1 MHHLETLNG
10 LKLQGA
16 WCTIGSFDGVHRGH
30 QAIIS
35 SLVHAAHAAGAPAV
49 VVTFHPHPAVLLR
62 GITTP
67 FYITSPQERAD
78 LLAQLGVDYVIT
90 LPFDRAM
97 ASLGA
102 DEFMRMLADHLGLAW
117 LWVGHDFALGRG
129 RSGDISALQAIGQQ
143 LGYQL
148 QVIGP
153 VQDGS
158 EVISSSQIRSLLLSG
173 NVEAA
178 AGLLGR
184 PYFVQGNVISGQ
196 QRGRRIGIPTANLDL
211 PGERLLPANG
221 VYATRALIN
230 GQPWA
235 SVTNIGLR
243 PTFENAP
250 VLPRVEAHLMDFT
263 GDLYNHEIKLEFIA
277 HLRPEQTF
285 PNVQELIAQIQKDIR
300 QAREVLD
307 A

>member
-10 LKLQGA
+10 LKLQGT

-30 QAIIS
+30 QTIIS
-35 SLVHAAHAAGAPAV
+35 SLVRAAHAACAPAV
-49 VVTFHPHPAVLLR
+49 VITFHPHPAVLLR
-62 GITTP
+62 GINTP
-67 FYITSPQERAD
+67 FYLTSPHERAH
-78 LLAQLGVDYVIT
+78 LLAELGVDYVIT

-97 ASLGA
+97 ASLEP
-102 DEFMRMLADHLGLAW
+102 DKFMQMLADHLGLAS

-129 RSGDISALQAIGQQ
+129 RIGDIPALQAIGQH
-143 LGYQL
+143 LGYHL
-148 QVIGP
+148 QVVGP
-153 VQDGS
+153 VQAGS
-158 EVISSSQIRSLLLSG
+158 EVISSSQIRNLLLSG
-173 NVEAA
+173 DVEAA
-178 AGLLGR
+178 ARLLGR
-184 PYFVQGNVISGQ
+184 PYSVQGNIISGQ

-211 PGERLLPANG
+211 PASRLLPANG

-250 VLPRVEAHLMDFT
+250 VLPRVEAHIMDFT

-277 HLRPEQTF
+277 HLRSEQTF
-285 PNVQELIAQIQKDIR
+285 PNVQDLIEQIQKDIR
-300 QAREVLD
+300 QAREVLH